1 MAEIV
6 FLIPARD
13 VDSLHRTLSMLSFQK
28 DRAFRA
34 VLVDLAGSEAV
45 RSVAADF
52 EHQFPVTVET
62 VDPAGRPLW
71 KCCLDAAPQAEWVCF
86 LTPGIDLN
94 ATSFQRM
101 KRCIDKHPDYDA
113 FRWNLADPNRKWR
126 LKTRPDRIFTR
137 VFVDKDEAPLSSFVF
152 RAKTLREA
160 LADDSE
166 AAGMAPAL
174 ILTAAK
180 KTGVRTVRW
189 ERVGFAAPAPTTD
202 PALVE
207 KEVRARLYP
216 SFSPDTL
223 KEDMNTFAVVR
234 PPLSQLLARHP
245 EGRHEHL
252 RRRQRPHPPHARLLR
267 PQIGPEGPAGCIDYA
282 YGEIVVS
289 PGSRACTGP
298 FPGLIHAFSAIFAR
312 TGPRFGPVQALVLNF
327 ARF

>member
-28 DRAFRA
+28 DRSFRA
-34 VLVDLAGSEAV
+34 VIVDLAGSEAV
-45 RSVAADF
+45 QALAPDF
-52 EHQFPVTVET
+52 EHHFPVTVET
-62 VDPAGRPLW
+62 IDPAGQPLW

-94 ATSFQRM
+94 ATSLQRM

-113 FRWNLADPNRKWR
+113 FRWNLAAPNRKWR

-152 RAKTLREA
+152 RAQTLREA
-160 LADDSE
+160 LAVDSE
-166 AAGMAPAL
+166 AAGMGLAL
-174 ILTAAK
+174 ILTGAK

-189 ERVGFAAPAPTTD
+189 ERVGFTAPAPTTD

-207 KEVRARLYP
+207 KEVRARLAFFRWSERFFGDDYPLEVGERLTLFATELARLYP

-223 KEDMNTFAVVR
+223 KEDMNTFAVVNGPIR
-234 PPLSQLLARHP
+234 RMRASSALKSALKARQETLTTP
-245 EGRHEHL
+245 TSEK
-252 RRRQRPHPPHARLLR
+252 
-267 PQIGPEGPAGCIDYA
+267 
-282 YGEIVVS
+282 
-289 PGSRACTGP
+289 
-298 FPGLIHAFSAIFAR
+298 
-312 TGPRFGPVQALVLNF
+312 
-327 ARF
+327 